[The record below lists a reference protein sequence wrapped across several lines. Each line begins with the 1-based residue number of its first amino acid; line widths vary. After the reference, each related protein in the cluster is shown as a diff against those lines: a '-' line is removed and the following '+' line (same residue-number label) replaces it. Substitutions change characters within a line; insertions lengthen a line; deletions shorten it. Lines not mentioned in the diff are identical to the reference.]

1 MKAPAPGLLVSP
13 DLGRWAPQWDRLVEM
28 SPLPSPFLR
37 SWWLTGTAGPEPCFL
52 LVEKD
57 GRLLGGLA
65 LEKGRRLGV
74 PLIRMMGA
82 GPLCPDHLDLLA
94 APGQEDAVAGAV
106 GAWLRRPGARLLDL
120 EGLRGG
126 ARLAAALPGH
136 VRQPPDV
143 APWVLMPA
151 DAKSY
156 LATRSAN
163 FRKTLRRASARL
175 AEEGAIHRAKR
186 GQPALGSLPALRRL
200 HTAQWGSRSRFLPS
214 FDRFAAGC
222 RLGVQFD
229 EVAVHELATAD
240 TVIAIVVAFEVAGRV
255 SLYQSAR
262 LTDFRWR
269 DATSVLLAHVVADA
283 CDRGFTEVDFLR
295 GDEAYKRHFAPEQ
308 RELLRLQTANG
319 GTGRALLTLELAA
332 RRARSLWPYRR
343 KAKAVRRAPG
353 E

>member
-1 MKAPAPGLLVSP
+1 MTTPAPSLLVLP
-13 DLGRWAPQWDRLVEM
+13 DLGRWAPQWDQLVDL

-52 LVEKD
+52 LLVKD

-74 PLIRMMGA
+74 PLIRMMAA

-94 APGQEDAVAGAV
+94 APGQEDAVVRAV

-120 EGLRGG
+120 AGLRAG
-126 ARLAAALPGH
+126 AQLVAALPGH
-136 VRQPPDV
+136 IRQPPDV
-143 APWVLMPA
+143 APWALLPA

-163 FRKTLRRASARL
+163 FRKTLRRASARM
-175 AEEGAIHRAKR
+175 AKEGAIHRTKR
-186 GQPALGSLPALRRL
+186 GQPALGSLPTLRRL
-200 HTAQWGSRSRFLPS
+200 HTAQWGNRSRFLPI
-214 FDRFAAGC
+214 FDRFAAAC
-222 RLGVQFD
+222 RLGVEFD

-240 TVIAIVVAFEVAGRV
+240 TVIAIVVTFEVAGRV

-262 LTDFRWR
+262 LTDFHWR
-269 DATSVLLAHVVADA
+269 DAISVLLAGVITGA

-295 GDEAYKRHFAPEQ
+295 GDEVYKRHFALEQ
-308 RELLRLQTANG
+308 RELLRLQAANG
-319 GTGRALLTLELAA
+319 STGRALLTLELAA
-332 RRARSLWPYRR
+332 RRARSWWAHRP
-343 KAKAVRRAPG
+343 KVKAVGPSPG
-353 E
+353 D